1 MSESNSKNPSRMIA
15 AVILILVILAAIL
28 FLGYLVQNKITETLD
43 PLRQVNAELGTQVA
57 NLLHPTP
64 TIIPDPV
71 TIIHEVQALARLETI
86 RYNVEKVITA
96 ETGQGAFAFLIQD
109 RLLLVAHGTVIAG
122 IDMAMITSDSMWLD
136 QGVLNVRLPAA
147 EVFIASLDNEKT
159 YVYDRDTGLL
169 KNPDPNLETI
179 ARQAAEEEILKAALE
194 DGILDQA
201 TNNAKMYLQWFFNTL
216 GYHQINFVPASP

>member
-71 TIIHEVQALARLETI
+71 TIIHEVQALARLETV

-122 IDMAMITSDSMWLD
+122 IDMAMITSESMWLD

-201 TNNAKMYLQWFFNTL
+201 TNNAKMYLQWFFDTL
-216 GYHQINFVPASP
+216 GYHQITFVPASP

>member
-122 IDMAMITSDSMWLD
+122 IDMAMITSESMWLD

-201 TNNAKMYLQWFFNTL
+201 TNNAKMYLQWFFDTL